1 MEHSVE
7 QVELNLMAG
16 FESNLN
22 FNLRSSILFQPELP
36 ESELTDDKLEL
47 CQTSENV
54 NSDLNY
60 YGKK

>member
-47 CQTSENV
+47 CQTSDTRE
-54 NSDLNY
+54 
-60 YGKK
+60 